1 MPGDN
6 LRQRVNRV
14 PWATPPQDIGGDVA
28 AGDLWQATWARSRL
42 LVLILVAAE
51 NNITVSPVTETEA
64 GDDGTA
70 LLPGDQSPLDGV
82 PFHVWLGLRA
92 VLPQRVL
99 DRRLGPVGP
108 GFRRRLGDTSP
119 AAFPPITSPLD
130 NRSQVRADLEDRLE
144 ALSQAEWQPSATGRS
159 IRELVGVPPGQF
171 AKAID
176 ILPGDAVNVF
186 ARRRPLTPSE
196 ADRAATTFNLDLAD
210 VVAATTPVV
219 PDEVISIFDHPRRSR
234 LVHRRAQ
241 ETGVTEPEVM
251 RQITAPLLEMA
262 ARTTGHTPPNWEAL
276 IDDALS
282 D

>member
-6 LRQRVNRV
+6 LRRRVNRL
-14 PWATPPQDIGGDVA
+14 PWATAPPDIGGNVA

-42 LVLILVAAE
+42 LVLILVVGE
-51 NNITVSPVTETEA
+51 KNITVSPVTESET
-64 GDDGTA
+64 GDDRTA
-70 LLPGDQSPLDGV
+70 ILPGGQSPLDGV

-108 GFRRRLGDTSP
+108 EFRRQLGDTIP
-119 AAFPPITSPLD
+119 TAFPPITSALD

-144 ALSQAEWQPSATGRS
+144 VLSQADWQPVATDRS

-196 ADRAATTFNLDLAD
+196 AARAATTFNLEVTD
-210 VVAATTPVV
+210 VVAATTPRV
-219 PDEVISIFDHPRRSR
+219 PDDVISIFDHPRRCR

-241 ETGVTEPEVM
+241 KTGLTEPEVM
-251 RQITAPLLEMA
+251 RQITAPLLELA